1 MSKMNNKTDVITF
14 YRTWNGPVNFYKF
27 MHGNSGGIRIHFLSS
42 ISNLMEN
49 IEAKSYLILFIQLQI
64 L

>member
-1 MSKMNNKTDVITF
+1 MLKMNNKTDVIAF

-27 MHGNSGGIRIHFLSS
+27 IAMILEYVFLSS

-49 IEAKSYLILFIQLQI
+49 LEARTYLILFIQLQI